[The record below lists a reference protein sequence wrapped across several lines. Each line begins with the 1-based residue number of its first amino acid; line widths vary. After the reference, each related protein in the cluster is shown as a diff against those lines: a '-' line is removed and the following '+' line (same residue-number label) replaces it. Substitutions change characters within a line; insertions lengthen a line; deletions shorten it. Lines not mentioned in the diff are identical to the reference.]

1 MFVSIQHPTAN
12 DVSEQ
17 FLLPSLHLNLCTFAR
32 SHHEDNSALLR
43 YKMEELNKNT
53 VRLIAET
60 QRLIQESKQL
70 SERIKCFRE
79 SQS

>member
-1 MFVSIQHPTAN
+1 MLVNRTQIIPRAQ
-12 DVSEQ
+12 
-17 FLLPSLHLNLCTFAR
+17 
-32 SHHEDNSALLR
+32 HEDNSALLR

-60 QRLIQESKQL
+60 QKLIHESKQL
-70 SERIKCFRE
+70 SERIKSFGE

>member
-1 MFVSIQHPTAN
+1 MLVNSTQIAPRAQH
-12 DVSEQ
+12 D
-17 FLLPSLHLNLCTFAR
+17 
-32 SHHEDNSALLR
+32 DSALLR

-60 QRLIQESKQL
+60 EKLIQESKRL
-70 SERIKCFRE
+70 SERIKSFRE

>member
-1 MFVSIQHPTAN
+1 MLVNSSQII
-12 DVSEQ
+12 
-17 FLLPSLHLNLCTFAR
+17 PSR
-32 SHHEDNSALLR
+32 SPHEDDSALLR

-60 QRLIQESKQL
+60 QKLIQESKQL
-70 SERIKCFRE
+70 SERIKSFRE